1 MEKIDIKSLS
11 YKELQSA
18 VEALGE
24 KKFRAKQLYQW
35 MHEKLADDYEEMTN
49 LPKSFRDK
57 LKDQCTYTCLE
68 MVDRKISQID
78 GTEKYLFRQ
87 EDGNVI

>member
-57 LKDQCTYTCLE
+57 LKDQCT
-68 MVDRKISQID
+68 
-78 GTEKYLFRQ
+78 
-87 EDGNVI
+87 